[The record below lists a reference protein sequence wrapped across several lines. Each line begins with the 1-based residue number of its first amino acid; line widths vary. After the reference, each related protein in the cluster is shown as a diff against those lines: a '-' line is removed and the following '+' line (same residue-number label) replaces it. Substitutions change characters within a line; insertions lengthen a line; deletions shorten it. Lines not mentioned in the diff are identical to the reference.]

1 MYYLLP
7 ASLSTLVAKL
17 AKDVVPSDNNGM
29 AYVTPIVLDPPVT
42 K

>member
-17 AKDVVPSDNNGM
+17 AKEVFPSDNNGM
-29 AYVTPIVLDPPVT
+29 VYVPPIVLDPQVT